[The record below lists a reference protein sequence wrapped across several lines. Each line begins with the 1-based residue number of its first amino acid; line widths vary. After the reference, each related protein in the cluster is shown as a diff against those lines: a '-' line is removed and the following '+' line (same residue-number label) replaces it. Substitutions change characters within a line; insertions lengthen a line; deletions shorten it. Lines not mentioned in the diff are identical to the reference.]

1 MARPRKELR
10 LCQRQRRRKRRWA
23 AEEAELRGAV
33 VLGERVRPRQPV
45 HLARR
50 PQDQPRADP
59 RAQRAAD
66 PRLGGARPQQH
77 EAATG
82 MMESLVVVGKMP
94 HVFQH
99 WVLDWA
105 LLMLSRHK
113 IDRKVASSAKFTCY
127 IQVVSFPS
135 EMSSLISTLDFY
147 LILSWTALTWRFNLY
162 LVAHLKLHC
171 AQA

>member
-1 MARPRKELR
+1 MLTVVEIVSSFSRGPSPVARPWKELR
-10 LCQRQRRRKRRWA
+10 LCQRQWRRNRRRA

-59 RAQRAAD
+59 RQERAAD

-82 MMESLVVVGKMP
+82 MMESLVVV
-94 HVFQH
+94 V
-99 WVLDWA
+99 
-105 LLMLSRHK
+105 
-113 IDRKVASSAKFTCY
+113 RKHL
-127 IQVVSFPS
+127 
-135 EMSSLISTLDFY
+135 LISTLS
-147 LILSWTALTWRFNLY
+147 LA
-162 LVAHLKLHC
+162 
-171 AQA
+171 